1 MVVGSVSLI
10 LILTKLLLLCNL
22 MKIQEYNMGGM
33 EPFREAIVSV
43 SVTSYLTGY
52 SCIQLLMSPIYYL
65 NMSGNNFID
74 IPGK

>member
-1 MVVGSVSLI
+1 
-10 LILTKLLLLCNL
+10 
-22 MKIQEYNMGGM
+22 M